1 MSIHYNATVFTYN
14 SNKTP
19 DLLVRSMT
27 LKSLGPGLWWSVER
41 SDVDAGQSEPG
52 QRKLSSSAVILEF
65 DIKVEISGVKEKQGT
80 LTYSTFVGFNR
91 INVEGVGADEG
102 DSVLQIVVLDSI
114 LIVLIWHHVQ
124 SQGPH

>member
-27 LKSLGPGLWWSVER
+27 LKSSGPGLWWSVER

-52 QRKLSSSAVILEF
+52 QRKLSSSAVLLEF
-65 DIKVEISGVKEKQGT
+65 DTKVEISGVKEKQGT
-80 LTYSTFVGFNR
+80 LTYSTFVGFNLVTEKR
-91 INVEGVGADEG
+91 HSSKNC
-102 DSVLQIVVLDSI
+102 
-114 LIVLIWHHVQ
+114 
-124 SQGPH
+124 